1 MTTSANSIEH
11 SITDKSGKNVGNFR
25 KNVMC
30 RLPDYAEL
38 LKYQPL
44 ADHTIQEWGYDEE
57 EEMWEE
63 KPENLEKFLKPMMPF
78 NKKIREYFK
87 GEKTVEQIMQE
98 FEEERLEDLRKM
110 KEYFAK
116 EREKMINEYK
126 LKNGKA

>member
-1 MTTSANSIEH
+1 MTTSANSIEYT
-11 SITDKSGKNVGNFR
+11 ITDKSGKDIGHFR

-57 EEMWEE
+57 EDMWEE
-63 KPENLEKFLKPMMPF
+63 EPENLEKFLKPMIPF
-78 NKKIREYFK
+78 NKKIREFFN

-116 EREKMINEYK
+116 EREKIINEHK